1 MDRGAFTGT
10 DPQYVLAIS
19 YPVETVYH
27 DLGGNGLFEPT
38 AKVSTFEE
46 QIEYI
51 CLQQLEKQFWAARSA
66 DFLRSSTRP
75 VADTDH

>member
-38 AKVSTFEE
+38 NKASMIGKTIIVTFVCSNLK
-46 QIEYI
+46 QI
-51 CLQQLEKQFWAARSA
+51 WAARSPV
-66 DFLRSSTRP
+66 FLCSSTKRA
-75 VADTDH
+75 ADRDR